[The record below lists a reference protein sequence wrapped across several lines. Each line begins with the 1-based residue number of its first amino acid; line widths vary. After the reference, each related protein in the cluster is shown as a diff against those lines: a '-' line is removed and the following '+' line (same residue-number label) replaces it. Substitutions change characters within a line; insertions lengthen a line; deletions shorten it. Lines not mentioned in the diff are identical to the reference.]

1 MAQGFSGSTISS
13 LVDNKACDGRL
24 TLATATP
31 VTTTDQ
37 TAKTTVYFTPYKG
50 NRIALYDGSAWQMI
64 TFSEVSVAVPAT
76 TSTPFD
82 IWGVLSG
89 GALTLE
95 TTSWTNDTTR
105 ATALV
110 LQDGVQSKTGSVTR
124 RYLGTG
130 RTTGVSG
137 QTEDSVTNR
146 LLWNFY
152 NRTSRRMYI
161 FEATSHTYAT
171 GSFRKWNNATAAQV
185 HFVIG
190 LVEDSIIAVAYSRT
204 AGDAVSNT
212 TGITNV
218 GLNSGTA
225 RMSGNEGDVTFV
237 GVTATPQIRANTFES
252 AFPALGYNF
261 LTTIEFGMAGATFH
275 AAETIGLIIG

>member
-130 RTTGVSG
+130 RTTAVSG
-137 QTEDSVTNR
+137 QCEDSLTKR
-146 LLWNFY
+146 FLWNHY
-152 NRTSRRMYI
+152 NKVERRLSVN
-161 FEATSHTYAT
+161 EPTDHTYTT
-171 GSFRKWNNATAAQV
+171 GSFRKWNNADGTLLG
-185 HFVIG
+185 FIIG
-190 LVEDSIIAVAYSRT
+190 LVEDSISASAWSMLGSTGADTAYINIGFNSSTVRMGSSASGDIQVGSSGIISQLRAINLET
-204 AGDAVSNT
+204 AYP
-212 TGITNV
+212 I
-218 GLNSGTA
+218 
-225 RMSGNEGDVTFV
+225 
-237 GVTATPQIRANTFES
+237 
-252 AFPALGYNF
+252 LGYNF
-261 LTTIEFGMAGATFH
+261 LNVIEFGTVGTTYYEADLKG
-275 AAETIGLIIG
+275 IIKG